1 LLFFKSIYRFTDF
14 YKLFTNWTRNN
25 TNWPFRVSKLQSNS
39 TILSKPF
46 SPISIRH
53 FFFYF
58 VCSLNNLSNF
68 SLSRSSNNH
77 HPIIGFRVN
86 KTPFQNKIRCG
97 GIAGSTEKCW
107 FSSPMRSSWAVCFCV
122 AGAGLWRPGRCD
134 RIRNSHVHHW
144 LLITSLLRSEWS
156 SLINW
161 CLT

>member
-1 LLFFKSIYRFTDF
+1 LIHRFLQIIRPIELEIIQIDHFAFLNFNQTLLFCQN
-14 YKLFTNWTRNN
+14 LFL
-25 TNWPFRVSKLQSNS
+25 PYQFAIFL
-39 TILSKPF
+39 
-46 SPISIRH
+46 
-53 FFFYF
+53 FYF

-134 RIRNSHVHHW
+134 RIRNSHVHHS